1 MTNKKLILQIDFRLG
16 LPIYIQI
23 VNQIQAQIVGGILKP
38 GDQLPTV
45 RALAEELRV
54 NFNTVARAYRML
66 DEARIISTQQGRGTY
81 ITEIPPPKV
90 TEKLRKEALE
100 ALTQRYINEASR
112 LDFSK
117 DEISEIVKNQ
127 LTTWQAEVEQ
137 SQHKTKE
144 FESEWKRRIS
154 KWNQSL
160 SSQW

>member
-1 MTNKKLILQIDFRLG
+1 MTNKKLILQIDFRSG

-23 VNQIQAQIVGGILKP
+23 VNQVQAQIAGGILKP

-100 ALTQRYINEASR
+100 ALTQRYISEAMR

-117 DEISEIVKNQ
+117 DEIGETMKDQ
-127 LTTWQAEVEQ
+127 LKAWPASLEQ
-137 SQHKTKE
+137 SRNETKQ
-144 FESEWKRRIS
+144 FESE
-154 KWNQSL
+154 
-160 SSQW
+160 

>member
-1 MTNKKLILQIDFRLG
+1 MTNKKLNLQIDFRSG

-23 VNQIQAQIVGGILKP
+23 VNQIQAQMVGGLLKP

-54 NFNTVARAYRML
+54 NFNTVARAYRLL

-90 TEKLRKEALE
+90 TEKLRKESLE
-100 ALTQRYINEASR
+100 ALTHRFVNEAMR

-117 DEISEIVKNQ
+117 I
-127 LTTWQAEVEQ
+127 EV
-137 SQHKTKE
+137 SQMVNNELEAWKDSD
-144 FESEWKRRIS
+144 ESES
-154 KWNQSL
+154 E
-160 SSQW
+160 